1 MSKSTPR
8 SAEQLLEQIRNEQ
21 ENFSSSQSLVAS
33 YVLENY
39 YNIPFMSIT
48 SIAHNIGVSDNTVIK
63 FCNRLGYQ
71 KFTDFKQDLSNCA
84 RNELVMSNRLSQG
97 DENEISNALIA
108 KALSDDISAID
119 MTLKD
124 PINAESIEKLLP
136 MIDKANR
143 LYITG
148 GRSSAILAELFVTM
162 LRYLGVKVYYLDA
175 SSSSALDN
183 LSIIEP
189 DDLVIAISLPRYTGK
204 IVRSIQILHEHHVPI
219 ALITDTGLSPA
230 LPYADIVF
238 RCKVTSS
245 YYFPCLAGCESL
257 ISAICRALSASR
269 KEKASQHI
277 SELEQYLIDEDVF
290 I

>member
-1 MSKSTPR
+1 MTSSSKNP
-8 SAEQLLEQIRNEQ
+8 AEQLLIRIRNEQ
-21 ENFSSSQSLVAS
+21 ENFSTSQALVAS
-33 YVLENY
+33 YVLDNY

-48 SIAHNIGVSDNTVIK
+48 SLAHNIGVSDNTVIK

-71 KFTDFKQDLSNCA
+71 KFTDFKRDLSNCA
-84 RNELVMSNRLSQG
+84 RSELVMSNRLSQADDAG
-97 DENEISNALIA
+97 ISNSLIA

-124 PINAESIEKLLP
+124 PLNAESIEKLLP
-136 MIDKANR
+136 MIDEANR

-148 GRSSAILAELFVTM
+148 GRSSAIIAELFVTM

-189 DDLVIAISLPRYTGK
+189 EDLVIAISLPRYTNN
-204 IVRSIQILHEHHVPI
+204 IVRSLQVLHDHNVPI

-230 LPYADIVF
+230 LPLADVVF
-238 RCKVTSS
+238 HCKVTST
-245 YYFPCLAGCESL
+245 YYFPCLAGCVSL
-257 ISAICRALSASR
+257 ISAICRALSAHR
-269 KEKASQHI
+269 KDKAAQHI
-277 SELEQYLIDEDVF
+277 SELEQYLLDEDIF